1 MSPDMY
7 IPLLVCLIGF
17 YLFFAYML
25 TLNLRNVVIERERSK
40 NWVKH
45 VKDQESK

>member
-7 IPLLVCLIGF
+7 LPLLVCLIGF

-25 TLNLRNVVIERERSK
+25 TLNLRNEVIERESSK
-40 NWVKH
+40 NWVKQAI
-45 VKDQESK
+45 DLESK

>member
-1 MSPDMY
+1 MY

-25 TLNLRNVVIERERSK
+25 TLNLRNVVIERESSK
-40 NWVKH
+40 NWVKD
-45 VKDQESK
+45 VMDQESK